1 MQRAVENRQQSEAGY
16 AEDEDAGE
24 DRIKPGKDLAAI
36 GGERADRPHAGKDH
50 RRIDEGIDGAHAL
63 ETHIAGHAD
72 NEPDDDEAEAPQD
85 VARLTPE
92 EDAPRGERMGFGLEM
107 IELIHPYVV
116 AWTGGDVNLRAWH
129 ITAMS
134 RALAAPEDRVI
145 RRLAYEG
152 EAGQWEMLRCAPHA
166 ALKPHVIDYS
176 GYRETQGAEIWRREL
191 PCSFVPL
198 IINFGPAFHFRD
210 DPQSPDTQTSFTA
223 GVYTRPVIV
232 GSKGAAFCLQ
242 VNFTPLGAWRFF
254 RLAQSE
260 LEGRTVSLDDILGA
274 QGRLFVAEL
283 YDAPDWPERFAL
295 LDDFLS
301 RRIHA
306 AREPNA
312 NVREVWQALSAS
324 HGAASITALAEATG
338 VSRRHLAKLFRAE
351 IGATPKTMA
360 RILRFEHARN
370 LAHHVPRL
378 GWADLAYEAGY
389 ADQAHLAREFKELSG
404 MTPQELLRRDRVE
417 TGILEQ

>member
-1 MQRAVENRQQSEAGY
+1 
-16 AEDEDAGE
+16 
-24 DRIKPGKDLAAI
+24 
-36 GGERADRPHAGKDH
+36 
-50 RRIDEGIDGAHAL
+50 
-63 ETHIAGHAD
+63 
-72 NEPDDDEAEAPQD
+72 
-85 VARLTPE
+85 
-92 EDAPRGERMGFGLEM
+92 M

-254 RLAQSE
+254 RLAQSD

-274 QGRLFVAEL
+274 QGRLFAAEL
-283 YDAPDWPERFAL
+283 HDAPGWPERFAL
-295 LDDFLS
+295 LDDFLGK
-301 RRIHA
+301 RILA

-324 HGAASITALAEATG
+324 HGAASITALAETTG

-378 GWADLAYEAGY
+378 SWADLAYEAGY